1 MASIPQVDGLD
12 DAGRIVGDV
21 WQNNDGAFGQEHA
34 QFGQAAIERQGLFQN
49 ATVRV
54 PRTRQQ
60 IASSGSFWRAVAWI
74 VTGFRPSQRRRW
86 LLPFQ

>member
-49 ATVRV
+49 ATVRSAQNAPADRIERLV
-54 PRTRQQ
+54 LAR
-60 IASSGSFWRAVAWI
+60 GGEV